1 MNTPEKKF
9 LGEIEKQM
17 KKEQMKKEQMKKE
30 QMKYKQQQQ
39 QLDKHNEEI
48 LNRIKNDKSND
59 VITVSKRPT
68 INNLTAL
75 LKESSQTKPKG
86 GYKKSIR
93 TRKNTKNN
101 KSFRRKS
108 NKIVKYKRVK
118 SN

>member
-1 MNTPEKKF
+1 MNTPEEIF
-9 LGEIEKQM
+9 LGEIEEQM

-39 QLDKHNEEI
+39 LDKHNEEI
-48 LNRIKNDKSND
+48 QNRIKNDKSND

-75 LKESSQTKPKG
+75 LKETKPKG

>member
-1 MNTPEKKF
+1 

-17 KKEQMKKEQMKKE
+17 KNEQMKNEKMKKEQMKKE
-30 QMKYKQQQQ
+30 QMKYKQQQ

-59 VITVSKRPT
+59 VIAVSKRPT

-118 SN
+118 YN